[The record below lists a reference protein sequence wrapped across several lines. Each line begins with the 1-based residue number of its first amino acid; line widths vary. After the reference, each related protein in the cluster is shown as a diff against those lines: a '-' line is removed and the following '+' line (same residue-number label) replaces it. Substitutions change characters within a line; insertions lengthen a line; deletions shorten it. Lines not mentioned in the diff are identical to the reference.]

1 MPFLPGDWPAMR
13 TAVHAF
19 VAAALPDYTVVW
31 ALQDAPAP
39 AFPYAS
45 LRIIAAAQAVGHAER
60 LYTTADADPGTPLVQ
75 AIEYDADLTLEV
87 QLHARVANADGRSA
101 AEVRETGM
109 DAVALHLATE
119 DLDLLPALAAEGW
132 VVRGTFPPRDL
143 TGLGGQRHES
153 RTAVDLR
160 LGARVRSEREVDWF
174 ADLAIVATITAGDS
188 VTGTIGA

>member
-1 MPFLPGDWPAMR
+1 MPFLPADWPAMR
-13 TAVHAF
+13 TALHAF
-19 VAAALPDYTVVW
+19 VEAALPDYSVIW

-45 LRIIAAAQAVGHAER
+45 MRIIAAPQGVGQAER
-60 LYTTADADPGTPLVQ
+60 LYSSPSGSVLQQ

-101 AEVRETGM
+101 DEVRETSM
-109 DAVALHLATE
+109 DAIALHTATE

-132 VVRGTFPPRDL
+132 VVRYAFPPRDL